1 MKKQILPVVILCLFT
16 FFGCKENSDKTNE
29 LSQITLV
36 SPQEAAL
43 LIQMQNT
50 QLVDVRTVEEF
61 ESGKIEGAVN
71 LVYQKNFSER
81 IAELDKSKPVL
92 VYCQTGGR
100 SAKCAEIL
108 KKAGFKKIYDLE
120 GGLTQWARAGNKIL
134 K

>member
-1 MKKQILPVVILCLFT
+1 MKKQILLVAMLCLFT
-16 FFGCKENSDKTNE
+16 LLGCKENSEKPSD

-36 SPQEAAL
+36 SPEEAAL
-43 LIQMQNT
+43 LLQMQNT

-61 ESGKIEGAVN
+61 ETGKIEGAVN
-71 LVYQKNFSER
+71 LVYQKNFSEK

-92 VYCQTGGR
+92 VYCQSGGR

-108 KKAGFKKIYDLE
+108 KEAGFEKIYDLE
-120 GGLTQWARAGNKIL
+120 GGLTQWARAGNEIL